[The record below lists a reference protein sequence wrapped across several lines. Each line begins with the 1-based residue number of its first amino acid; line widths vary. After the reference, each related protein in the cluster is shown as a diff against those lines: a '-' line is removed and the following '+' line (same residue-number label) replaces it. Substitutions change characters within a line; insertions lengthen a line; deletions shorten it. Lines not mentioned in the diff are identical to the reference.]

1 MIKKIIV
8 GIVLSSAFVI
18 FPYAASAQTLPD
30 GALIRAKGESKI
42 FVLFH
47 GQKYWLRTAEIFN
60 SYKFKW
66 SDVKDVVL
74 EKVNAY
80 PDVQTIKPAGDAK
93 VYHMQGEEKRWVRTP
108 EAFQSNNFN
117 WNTIKPVNAVDF
129 SHYKDGADIADKIS
143 SSEGATVTL
152 EINPVAIHSDVPPGV
167 DFSLLWNVW
176 NTVQEKYKNNGKLD
190 RQKMVEGAAEGVLK
204 SLGDPYSV
212 LFKQEESKKFSE
224 DIAGAFGGIG
234 AELGYKKGVVVIAP
248 LSGMAAERAGIK
260 AGDKIVKIN
269 DESAADM
276 TVEDAVSK
284 IRGEKGVV
292 VKLLI
297 ERIGTDALIEFR
309 IVRETIKVP
318 TVNWSRKTNDI
329 AYIKIHNFF
338 GDVDVDFIKALREA
352 QADGAKKFIIDV
364 RDNPGGLLDASI
376 NIAAQFI
383 PRGKIIVSA
392 DFGEGKDKNE
402 FIAPGG
408 GFAENA
414 PVVMLINGGSASAS
428 EILAGALKDSEKAV
442 LIGEKSFGKGTIQE
456 VIRLSGGTTMKITT
470 AQWLRPSGKA
480 FEEHGIDPDI
490 ALPLTD
496 EDRQAGR
503 DPQLTK
509 ALETLAQIFN

>member
-1 MIKKIIV
+1 MIKKIII

-18 FPYAASAQTLPD
+18 FPYAASAQALSD

-47 GQKYWLRTAEIFN
+47 GQKYWLRTAAIFN

-66 SDVKDVVL
+66 SDVKEVSP
-74 EKVNAY
+74 EKANAY
-80 PDVQTIKPAGDAK
+80 PDVQTIKPTNDTK
-93 VYHMQGEEKRWVRTP
+93 IYHVRGEEKRWVRTP
-108 EAFQSNNFN
+108 EAFNANNFN
-117 WNTIKPVNAVDF
+117 WSAIKPVNATDLA
-129 SHYKDGADIADKIS
+129 SYKDGADIADKIS

-152 EINPVAIHSDVPPGV
+152 EINPVPLYSDVPPGV

-176 NTVQEKYKNNGKLD
+176 KTVLEKHKSSATLD
-190 RQKMVEGAAEGVLK
+190 QQKMVEGAAEGVLK

-212 LFKQEESKKFSE
+212 LFKQEESKKFAE
-224 DIAGAFGGIG
+224 DIAGEFGGIG
-234 AELGYKKGVVVIAP
+234 AELGYKKGVVVVAP
-248 LSGMAAERAGIK
+248 LSGMPAERAGIK

-269 DESAADM
+269 DESTIDM
-276 TVEDAVSK
+276 TVEDAVTR
-284 IRGEKGVV
+284 IRGQKGTE

-297 ERIGTDALIEFR
+297 ERVGTDALIEFR
-309 IVRETIKVP
+309 IMREIIKVP
-318 TVNWSRKTNDI
+318 TVKWSKKTNDI

-338 GDVDVDFIKALREA
+338 GDVEYDFMNAVKEA
-352 QADGAKKFIIDV
+352 QAGGMTKLIIDL

-376 NIAAQFI
+376 NIAAQFV

-392 DFGEGKDKNE
+392 DFGVGKDKSE
-402 FIAPGG
+402 FTSPGG
-408 GFAENA
+408 GVAENMA
-414 PVVMLINGGSASAS
+414 VVVLINGGSASAS
-428 EILAGALKDSEKAV
+428 EILAGALKDSKGAT

-470 AQWLRPSGKA
+470 AQWLRPSGRA

-490 ALPLTD
+490 AIPLTD

-503 DPQLTK
+503 DPQLDK
-509 ALETLAQIFN
+509 ALSVLQGI